1 MLTILRNKKAKKSK
15 IVREFHLQK
24 KVQKHFELRKELR
37 AIIKNPNVSDE
48 EKEKAVIKLQKLP
61 RSSSASRLT
70 NRCAVSGRPK
80 GYMRKFGLSRITFRE
95 LALKGEL
102 PGVTKASW

>member
-1 MLTILRNKKAKKSK
+1 MAKKSK
-15 IVREFHLQK
+15 IAREKHLMK
-24 KVQKHFELRKELR
+24 KVERHYLLRKELR
-37 AIIKNPNVSDE
+37 ELIKNPKTSE
-48 EKEKAVIKLQKLP
+48 EDRLNAIKKLQKLP
-61 RSSSASRLT
+61 RSSSHVRLT
-70 NRCAVSGRPK
+70 YRCLVSGRPK

>member
-1 MLTILRNKKAKKSK
+1 MAKKSK

-48 EKEKAVIKLQKLP
+48 EKEKAVIKLQKLH
-61 RSSSASRLT
+61 RYSSA
-70 NRCAVSGRPK
+70 
-80 GYMRKFGLSRITFRE
+80 
-95 LALKGEL
+95 
-102 PGVTKASW
+102 

>member
-1 MLTILRNKKAKKSK
+1 MAKKSK
-15 IVREFHLQK
+15 VVRERHLMK
-24 KVQKHFELRKELR
+24 KVEKYYALRKELR
-37 AIIKNPNVSDE
+37 ELIKNPNTPEE
-48 EKEKAVIKLQKLP
+48 EKMKAIEKLQKLP
-61 RSSSASRLT
+61 RSSSSIRLT

>member
-1 MLTILRNKKAKKSK
+1 MAKKSK
-15 IVREFHLQK
+15 VVRENHLLK
-24 KVQKHFELRKELR
+24 KVKKYHALRTELRDL
-37 AIIKNPNVSDE
+37 IKNINTPEDE
-48 EKEKAVIKLQKLP
+48 KMKAIERLQKLP
-61 RSSSASRLT
+61 RSSSRTRLT
-70 NRCAVSGRPK
+70 NRCAVSGRPT

>member
-1 MLTILRNKKAKKSK
+1 MAKKSK
-15 IVREFHLQK
+15 VVRENHLMK
-24 KVQKHFELRKELR
+24 KVEKYYMLRKELR
-37 AIIKNPNVSDE
+37 SLIKNPKTPEDE
-48 EKEKAVIKLQKLP
+48 KMKAIAKLQKLP
-61 RSSSASRLT
+61 RSSNSIRLT

>member
-1 MLTILRNKKAKKSK
+1 MAKKSK
-15 IVREFHLQK
+15 VVRENHLMR
-24 KVQKHFELRKELR
+24 KVEKYYTLRKELR
-37 AIIKNPNVSDE
+37 GLIKNPNTPDDE
-48 EKEKAVIKLQKLP
+48 KMKAIEKLQRLP
-61 RSSSASRLT
+61 RSSNSIRLT

>member
-1 MLTILRNKKAKKSK
+1 MAKKSK
-15 IVREFHLQK
+15 IAREKHLAK
-24 KVQKHFELRKELR
+24 KVERHYLLREELRDL
-37 AIIKNPNVSDE
+37 IKNPNTSE
-48 EKEKAVIKLQKLP
+48 EDKLNAIKKLQKLP
-61 RSSSASRLT
+61 RSSSHVRLT
-70 NRCAVSGRPK
+70 NRCLVSGRPK

>member
-1 MLTILRNKKAKKSK
+1 MAKKSK
-15 IVREFHLQK
+15 VVRENHLMK
-24 KVQKHFELRKELR
+24 KVEKYYTLRKELR
-37 AIIKNPNVSDE
+37 GLIKSPNTPDDEKMKAIE
-48 EKEKAVIKLQKLP
+48 KLQKLP
-61 RSSSASRLT
+61 RSSNSIRLT

>member
-1 MLTILRNKKAKKSK
+1 M

-24 KVQKHFELRKELR
+24 KVQRHFELRKELR

-48 EKEKAVIKLQKLP
+48 EKEKAIIKMQKLP

>member
-1 MLTILRNKKAKKSK
+1 MAKKSK
-15 IVREFHLQK
+15 VVRENHLKK
-24 KVQKHFELRKELR
+24 KVEKYYLLRKELR
-37 AIIKNPNVSDE
+37 ELIKNPSTPEN
-48 EKEKAVIKLQKLP
+48 EKMKAIEKLQKLP
-61 RSSSASRLT
+61 RSSSSIRLT

>member
-1 MLTILRNKKAKKSK
+1 MAKKSK

-24 KVQKHFELRKELR
+24 KVQRHFELRKELR

-48 EKEKAVIKLQKLP
+48 EKEKAIIKMQKLP
-61 RSSSASRLT
+61 RSSSATRLT
-70 NRCAVSGRPK
+70 NRCVVSGRPK

>member
-1 MLTILRNKKAKKSK
+1 MAKKSK
-15 IVREFHLQK
+15 VVRENHLMK
-24 KVQKHFELRKELR
+24 KVEKYYMLRKELR
-37 AIIKNPNVSDE
+37 SLIKNPKTPEDE
-48 EKEKAVIKLQKLP
+48 KMKAIEKLQKLP
-61 RSSSASRLT
+61 RSSNSIRLT
-70 NRCAVSGRPK
+70 NRCAVCGRPK

>member
-1 MLTILRNKKAKKSK
+1 LKNNHALRT
-15 IVREFHLQK
+15 
-24 KVQKHFELRKELR
+24 ELRGL
-37 AIIKNPNVSDE
+37 IKNINTPEDE
-48 EKEKAVIKLQKLP
+48 KMKAIERLQKLP
-61 RSSSASRLT
+61 RSSSRTRLT
-70 NRCAVSGRPK
+70 NRCAVSGRPT

>member
-1 MLTILRNKKAKKSK
+1 MAKKSK
-15 IVREFHLQK
+15 VVRENHLMK
-24 KVQKHFELRKELR
+24 KVEKYYMLRKELR
-37 AIIKNPNVSDE
+37 SLIKNPKTPEDE
-48 EKEKAVIKLQKLP
+48 KMKAIEKLQKLP
-61 RSSSASRLT
+61 RSSNSIRLT

-102 PGVTKASW
+102 PGVVKASW

>member
-1 MLTILRNKKAKKSK
+1 MAKKSK
-15 IVREFHLQK
+15 IAREKHLAK
-24 KVQKHFELRKELR
+24 KVKKHYLLRKELR
-37 AIIKNPNVSDE
+37 DLIKHPNTSE
-48 EKEKAVIKLQKLP
+48 EDKLNATKKLQKLP
-61 RSSSASRLT
+61 RSSNHVRLT
-70 NRCAVSGRPK
+70 NRCLVSGRPK

>member
-1 MLTILRNKKAKKSK
+1 MAKKSK
-15 IVREFHLQK
+15 VVRENHLMK
-24 KVQKHFELRKELR
+24 KVKKYHALRTELRDL
-37 AIIKNPNVSDE
+37 IKNINTPEDE
-48 EKEKAVIKLQKLP
+48 KMKAIEKLQKLP
-61 RSSSASRLT
+61 RSSSRTRLT
-70 NRCAVSGRPK
+70 NRCAVSGRPT

>member
-1 MLTILRNKKAKKSK
+1 MAKKSQV
-15 IVREFHLQK
+15 VREFHLQK
-24 KVQKHFELRKELR
+24 KVQKHYALRKELR
-37 AIIKNPNVSDE
+37 AIIKNPNISDE
-48 EKEKAVIKLQKLP
+48 EKDKAIIKLQKLP

-70 NRCAVSGRPK
+70 NRCAISGRPK

>member
-1 MLTILRNKKAKKSK
+1 MAKKSK

-24 KVQKHFELRKELR
+24 KVQRHFELRKELR

-48 EKEKAVIKLQKLP
+48 EKNKAIIKMQKLP

-70 NRCAVSGRPK
+70 RCCAESGRSK

>member
-1 MLTILRNKKAKKSK
+1 MKA
-15 IVREFHLQK
+15 IE
-24 KVQKHFELRKELR
+24 
-37 AIIKNPNVSDE
+37 
-48 EKEKAVIKLQKLP
+48 KLQKLP
-61 RSSSASRLT
+61 RSSNSIRLT

>member
-1 MLTILRNKKAKKSK
+1 MLRSRMAKKSK

-24 KVQKHFELRKELR
+24 KVQRHFELRKELR

-48 EKEKAVIKLQKLP
+48 EKQKAIIKMQKLP

>member
-1 MLTILRNKKAKKSK
+1 MAKKSK
-15 IVREFHLQK
+15 VVREGHLAK
-24 KVQKHFELRKELR
+24 KVKKYYALRKELR
-37 AIIKNPNVSDE
+37 ELIKNPNTPEE
-48 EKEKAVIKLQKLP
+48 EKMKAITKLQKLP
-61 RSSSASRLT
+61 RSSNSIRLT

>member
-1 MLTILRNKKAKKSK
+1 MAKKSK
-15 IVREFHLQK
+15 VVRENHLMK
-24 KVQKHFELRKELR
+24 KVEKYYMLRKELR
-37 AIIKNPNVSDE
+37 SLIKNPKTPEE
-48 EKEKAVIKLQKLP
+48 EKMKAIEKLQKLP
-61 RSSSASRLT
+61 RSSNSIRLT